1 VLQPEELR
9 SLQTAAVRA
18 RRRSD
23 RRGSPEAAA
32 AEYRQESQ
40 KQRCQPEEPALRRGG
55 NIGRNIG
62 GHRQHHLGW
71 QQGCSGVLAVVML
84 AWPGLVVHVA
94 YLGRSGQEN
103 ATAPIQPPRELM
115 VRTVVPGAL
124 TEAVMLVLDAAT

>member
-1 VLQPEELR
+1 MP
-9 SLQTAAVRA
+9 A
-18 RRRSD
+18 RRTR
-23 RRGSPEAAA
+23 
-32 AEYRQESQ
+32 
-40 KQRCQPEEPALRRGG
+40 PAPRWEHR
-55 NIGRNIG
+55 RNIG

-71 QQGCSGVLAVVML
+71 QQGCSRRTGVVML

-124 TEAVMLVLDAAT
+124 TEAVMLVLDAATVKVEGSLGADVVIAEVAVQ